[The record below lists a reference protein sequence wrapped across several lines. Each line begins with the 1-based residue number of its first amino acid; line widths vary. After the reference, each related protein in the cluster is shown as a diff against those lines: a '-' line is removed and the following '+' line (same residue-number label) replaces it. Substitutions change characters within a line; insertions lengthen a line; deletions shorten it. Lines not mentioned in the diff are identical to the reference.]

1 MIAIQGNMTGQD
13 PGNNFLNIFWTF
25 LEPLIEIQEDVVAIL
40 ESKMNGAI
48 EIGIVAKNLVEVLRI
63 EDADHVLHKKL
74 MTMEVIEIG
83 MKKTSKKK
91 TKKRIKYAM
100 KKKERKMDF
109 QLDIK
114 RIMF

>member
-13 PGNNFLNIFWTF
+13 QGNNFFNIFSTF

-40 ESKMNGAI
+40 ESKMNAI
-48 EIGIVAKNLVEVLRI
+48 EIGIVAKNLVEVIRI
-63 EDADHVLHKKL
+63 EDVDHVLHKKL

-83 MKKTSKKK
+83 MKKRNKKK

-109 QLDIK
+109 QLDIR